1 MRRALSGDRLCEFDV
16 GSGGSLMDTGRVEAE
31 LREKLSEAI
40 RQLEDVQARL
50 RGAHSASF
58 GEQAIER
65 ESDEVDEKLE
75 AGAIREIDA
84 IKAALE
90 RIEAGKY
97 GICTSCGDEI
107 AAARLQALP
116 YTTLC
121 IACASK

>member
-1 MRRALSGDRLCEFDV
+1 
-16 GSGGSLMDTGRVEAE
+16 MDTGRVEAE

-90 RIEAGKY
+90 RIEAGQY